1 MFPNPT
7 VVNMTHMLKYMGSRG
22 LNIIIK
28 GPLFLINIGNHKA
41 SVWFGDRY

>member
-7 VVNMTHMLKYMGSRG
+7 VVYMTYILTYVGPRG

-28 GPLFLINIGNHKA
+28 GPLFLSNKGNHKA